1 VSALR
6 GPKFY
11 ATTRVKPCGRTNQR
25 GSFVSD
31 IWNATCILEEPE
43 EIAMKVFNRT
53 TIYALFFLTLLG
65 SALAQKVETDFDHQA
80 NFSQYKTYS
89 WEEIKPAN
97 SLWDARIKSA
107 VDAQLAAKGWT
118 QVASGGDVC
127 VVAIKTSQTQRTLQT
142 FYDGMGGGW
151 GWRRFGGGGFG
162 DATTTEQDYKVGTL
176 VIDLYDAKT
185 KRLIWRGSA
194 QDTVSDKATQ
204 NEKNLDKGVAKMFKA
219 FPPASAKG

>member
-1 VSALR
+1 M
-6 GPKFY
+6 KF
-11 ATTRVKPCGRTNQR
+11 AH
-25 GSFVSD
+25 
-31 IWNATCILEEPE
+31 
-43 EIAMKVFNRT
+43 RT
-53 TIYALFFLTLLG
+53 TICTLFFLILMG
-65 SALAQKVETDFDHQA
+65 SAFAQKVQTDFDHQA

-89 WEEIKPAN
+89 WQEIKPAN

-118 QVASGGDVC
+118 QVDSGGDVA

-142 FYDGMGGGW
+142 FYDGFGGGW

-162 DATTTEQDYKVGTL
+162 ESTTTEQDYKEGTL
-176 VIDLYDAKT
+176 VVDLYDAKT
-185 KRLIWRGSA
+185 KQLIWRGSA

-219 FPPASAKG
+219 FPPESAKS

>member
-1 VSALR
+1 MHM
-6 GPKFY
+6 KF
-11 ATTRVKPCGRTNQR
+11 V
-25 GSFVSD
+25 
-31 IWNATCILEEPE
+31 
-43 EIAMKVFNRT
+43 NRT
-53 TIYALFFLTLLG
+53 AIYALFSLTLLE
-65 SALAQKVETDFDHQA
+65 SAFAQKVETDFDHQA

-89 WEEIKPAN
+89 WQEIKPAD

-118 QVASGGDVC
+118 QVPSGGDVA

-142 FYDGMGGGW
+142 FYDGVGGGW

-185 KRLIWRGSA
+185 KQLIWRGSA
-194 QDTVSDKATQ
+194 QGTVSDKATQ
-204 NEKNLDKGVAKMFKA
+204 NEKNLDKGVAKMFKK
-219 FPPASAKG
+219 FPPDSAKS

>member
-1 VSALR
+1 M
-6 GPKFY
+6 KF
-11 ATTRVKPCGRTNQR
+11 AHRT
-25 GSFVSD
+25 
-31 IWNATCILEEPE
+31 IICT
-43 EIAMKVFNRT
+43 
-53 TIYALFFLTLLG
+53 LFFLILMG
-65 SALAQKVETDFDHQA
+65 SAFAQKVQTDFDHQA

-89 WEEIKPAN
+89 WQEIKPAN

-118 QVASGGDVC
+118 QVDSGGDVAL
-127 VVAIKTSQTQRTLQT
+127 VAIKTSQTQRTLQT
-142 FYDGMGGGW
+142 FYDGVGGGW

-176 VIDLYDAKT
+176 VVDLYDAKT
-185 KRLIWRGSA
+185 KQLIWRGSA

-219 FPPASAKG
+219 FPPASAKS